1 MSLFLLNKSTNSNAL
16 GSVKVTTLLDNVIIG
31 TIYAFCQTTN
41 TLSLIEETSEVEGAV
56 KPDAKDKS
64 KANGNKLKKQQPN
77 YRIIKT
83 SFIKEIVAL
92 EKPKKSGATPSAAS
106 IVAGTPH
113 RDAFTKA
120 EPPIGPIQVSALA
133 SKAQNAVKA
142 QREKLA
148 KIGVGVTKDAQ
159 ELFDLISKT

>member
-1 MSLFLLNKSTNSNAL
+1 M
-16 GSVKVTTLLDNVIIG
+16 DNVIIG

-41 TLSLIEETSEVEGAV
+41 TLSLIEETSEVEGSV

-64 KANGNKLKKQQPN
+64 KANGNKLKKQPN

-92 EKPKKSGATPSAAS
+92 EKPKKSGVTPSAAS

-148 KIGVGVTKDAQ
+148 KIGVGVTKEAQ